1 MWLVYIKEKGATPF
15 TVLRM
20 YPFYSIYHIYM
31 QYLICLQLREMV
43 LCTVDSFT
51 CITKDTPK
59 GGKLLLAVWVTKLY
73 KTFMCSHS
81 HHLS

>member
-1 MWLVYIKEKGATPF
+1 MWLVYIKDKSATPF
-15 TVLRM
+15 TVLQM
-20 YPFYSIYHIYM
+20 YPFYM